1 MVELR
6 KNSRRPNH
14 PFIRARW
21 FRAARDQAF
30 RFLKRVQIEIP
41 ESGRRTVESQSN
53 TKQEQ
58 HATNRWEN
66 RSAD

>member
-1 MVELR
+1 
-6 KNSRRPNH
+6 
-14 PFIRARW
+14 
-21 FRAARDQAF
+21 
-30 RFLKRVQIEIP
+30 VQIEIP